1 MKYDL
6 ALVAVLTLGLAGPA
20 FAQDEPK
27 PQAGAP
33 MSVIRD
39 SDAAMTCLQLGD
51 EAAQLSQTMGA
62 EPEGGLFGMLGGV
75 ARSGAA
81 MLIPGAGLAMAGV
94 DMLTKPGEERREAA
108 TLAVQNRWFY
118 LNGLYAGRRC
128 REQGDAAVAAATAA
142 EAAPARTSEAPQA
155 VPVVDANR

>member
-6 ALVAVLTLGLAGPA
+6 ALVAVMTLGLAGPA
-20 FAQDEPK
+20 LAQDEAK
-27 PQAGAP
+27 PRADAA
-33 MSVIRD
+33 MTVIRE
-39 SDAAMTCLQLGD
+39 SDGAMTCLQLGD
-51 EAAQLSQTMGA
+51 EAARLSQTMGA

-108 TLAVQNRWFY
+108 TLAVQHRWYY

-128 REQGDAAVAAATAA
+128 REQGDAVAAAPADAAAPVLAA
-142 EAAPARTSEAPQA
+142 EAAGA
-155 VPVVDANR
+155 VPVADANR